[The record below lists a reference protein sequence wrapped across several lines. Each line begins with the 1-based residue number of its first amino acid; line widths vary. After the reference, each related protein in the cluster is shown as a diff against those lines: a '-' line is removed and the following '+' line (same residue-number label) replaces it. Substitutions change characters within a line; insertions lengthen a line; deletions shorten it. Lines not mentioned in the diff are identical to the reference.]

1 MSNIGRVVPLLWGKG
16 WFPLTHD
23 DVDANVESFP
33 GSYVLAILHGRIIV
47 KTRTGSSG
55 NLNRRLHDHV
65 YDGRYDAFRFKY
77 EDDMENDEELSEEL
91 LTSED
96 EIYDSTHGVIGLGHG
111 EKERPKRHRV

>member
-1 MSNIGRVVPLLWGKG
+1 MSKNCLIFTEDLQ
-16 WFPLTHD
+16 
-23 DVDANVESFP
+23 
-33 GSYVLAILHGRIIV
+33 AILHGGIVV

-91 LTSED
+91 LTSEG
-96 EIYDSTHGVIGLGHG
+96 EIYDSTHGIIGLGHG